1 MDKDNV
7 IHLVLECRESENMKN
22 QEVKRENRNKEQLDN
37 QEVKR
42 ENRNKEQLDR
52 YMLQLRQI
60 HITQL

>member
-22 QEVKRENRNKEQLDN
+22 QEVKRENRNKEQLD
-37 QEVKR
+37 
-42 ENRNKEQLDR
+42 R